1 MLPRVGDAGNIT
13 KMIVGAFTN
22 QGGPH
27 PHLIRD
33 RFMAFGT
40 LGALVLQG
48 KKNDITKKLYVSH
61 APHMQW
67 MHCATHQS
75 HLVIQHLSGLEMVSR
90 IETLLIVLHM
100 YFSKS
105 PKCRLELRTL
115 VELLDSK
122 GSKILSNVKNWVY

>member
-1 MLPRVGDAGNIT
+1 MLPRVGGAKNIT
-13 KMIVGAFTN
+13 KMIINVFMN
-22 QGGPH
+22 QGGLH

-33 RFMAFGT
+33 RIMAFMII
-40 LGALVLQG
+40 GALVLQG
-48 KKNDITKKLYVSH
+48 KENDITKKLYICH

-75 HLVIQHLSGLEMVSR
+75 HLVMQCLLGLEMVSR
-90 IETLLIVLHM
+90 IEILLVALHM

-105 PKCRLELRTL
+105 PKCHLELQTL

-122 GSKILSNVKNWVY
+122 GRKIFPNV